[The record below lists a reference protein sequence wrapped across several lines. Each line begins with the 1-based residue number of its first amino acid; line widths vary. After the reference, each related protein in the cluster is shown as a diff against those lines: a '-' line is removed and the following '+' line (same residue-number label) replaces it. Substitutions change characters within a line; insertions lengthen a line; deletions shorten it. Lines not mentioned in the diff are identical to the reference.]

1 MDSLLRHGLVFSIL
15 FIPLF
20 IIYAKSSFLIIL
32 FIGLPVV
39 GELIQLSFP
48 KEWMFKFEFQDI
60 TFNFIGA
67 TLGGLIWWS
76 TLNIVKGVKK
86 EQVLHK

>member
-1 MDSLLRHGLVFSIL
+1 MDSFIRHSLVFSII

-20 IIYAKSSFLIIL
+20 IIYTKKSLLIIL
-32 FIGLPVV
+32 FIGLPIV

-60 TFNFIGA
+60 VFNFIGA
-67 TLGGLIWWS
+67 VLGGTIWN
-76 TLNIVKGVKK
+76 TFNIVKGVKRK
-86 EQVLHK
+86 QTLHR